1 MRPGVPLDW
10 IMRSSV
16 SLLQHTYIYAA
27 SFSSSSLSDTLR
39 VSPARGLVKTPK
51 DLRSNL
57 VEKLYF
63 AFIDKLSS
71 LTKIWAYCFVV
82 VSKEFRYYILSTTD
96 SEIINGLVKDS
107 IHGVTFAHFTLRS
120 LPVAEQEKFWLFLK
134 NCGTDDTQIHC
145 AHYCKRMSR
154 QMCKI
159 VYNNINAACSI
170 TRNKFE
176 CLLCKALRV
185 KSFQVCIIPAT

>member
-1 MRPGVPLDW
+1 MG
-10 IMRSSV
+10 
-16 SLLQHTYIYAA
+16 
-27 SFSSSSLSDTLR
+27 
-39 VSPARGLVKTPK
+39 
-51 DLRSNL
+51 
-57 VEKLYF
+57 KLYF

-134 NCGTDDTQIHC
+134 NCGNMTNKYI
-145 AHYCKRMSR
+145 AH
-154 QMCKI
+154 
-159 VYNNINAACSI
+159 I
-170 TRNKFE
+170 TVNVCPVK
-176 CLLCKALRV
+176 CVTLCTTISTCDRRAALRGTSLSVYCV
-185 KSFQVCIIPAT
+185 KH